1 LTKTAPHD
9 GSVRSLD
16 DLRAEIRVRSPLAP
30 DRTEAV
36 LRARFERLPRRLDVA
51 LARWPLSTSRVL
63 DVGCS
68 FGHCLVHFGRGSVGI
83 DSVREHVDFCR
94 ALGLE
99 AVLADVDS
107 GLDDVPDGGF
117 DYLWISDVLEHLDSP
132 RLLLRRLRPKLAPG
146 GTLLLHVSTR
156 PSGRL
161 AAWALRRLHLTP
173 YDAHVHYYQ
182 FTTETICHLVER
194 CGYRVD
200 ELVPG
205 LPPRLGFLAP
215 LARRQTPRLVLA
227 ARPDDAAEAIALEGE
242 RRNKQE
248 SDRPARPP
256 P

>member
-1 LTKTAPHD
+1 LTKTASQD

-16 DLRAEIRVRSPLAP
+16 DLRAEIRVRSPLATE
-30 DRTEAV
+30 RTEAV
-36 LRARFERLPRRLDVA
+36 LRARFERIPRRLEVA
-51 LARWPLSTSRVL
+51 LERWPLSRSRVL

-68 FGHCLVHFGRGSVGI
+68 FGHCLVHFGPGSVGI

-107 GLDDVPDGGF
+107 GLDAVADGGF
-117 DYLWISDVLEHLDSP
+117 DYLWVSDVLEHLDSP

-156 PSGRL
+156 PSGRF
-161 AAWALRRLHLTP
+161 AAWALRRLRLTP

-200 ELVPG
+200 EVVPA
-205 LPPRLGFLAP
+205 LPPRMRILGP
-215 LARRQTPRLVLA
+215 LAERQSPRLFLA

-242 RRNKQE
+242 RRNK
-248 SDRPARPP
+248 A
-256 P
+256 